1 MSSIVSLTVSQI
13 LVLFIFMLFGYV
25 FKKKGLISDALST
38 VISRLEVYIFMPA
51 LCFNT
56 FAGNFNPDMLKEKSS
71 LLLTGILILG
81 ITFLLAFFL
90 SRIFTKNPMTRGVYI
105 YALTAPNFGY
115 MGYPLILA
123 VYGEEMLLNFMIVA
137 IPYNIFIYTVGRY
150 ILSAEPSADS
160 GRPVSPGK
168 RFTPRNLLDP
178 ALIGIFIGGMFGLT
192 GLKLPAFLNNTL
204 TMAASCMAPLAMIMT
219 GFVLARTPF
228 KFNISNPK
236 IYLAS
241 ALRLLIIP
249 LTTGAIL
256 LLLRV
261 RPEVVL
267 TMTAFLC
274 MPMGLNNVIFPEAY
288 GGDSGTGAQ
297 CCFVSQ
303 VLGILTIPAIF
314 ALMGLW
320 G

>member
-1 MSSIVSLTVSQI
+1 
-13 LVLFIFMLFGYV
+13 MLCGYI
-25 FKKKGLISDALST
+25 FKKKGLINDALST
-38 VISRLEVYIFMPA
+38 VISRLEVYVFMPA

-56 FAGNFNPDMLKEKSS
+56 FAGNFHLEILKEKSTF
-71 LLLTGILILG
+71 LLVGTLVLS
-81 ITFLLAFFL
+81 ITFLLAIFL
-90 SRIFTKNPMTRGVYI
+90 ARRFTKNPMTQGVYI
-105 YALTAPNFGY
+105 YALATPNFGY

-123 VYGEEMLLNFMIVA
+123 VYGEQMLLNFMIVA
-137 IPYNIFIYTVGRY
+137 IPYNIYIYTVGRY
-150 ILSAEPSADS
+150 ILSAS
-160 GRPVSPGK
+160 K

-178 ALIGIFIGGMFGLT
+178 ALMGIIIGGVAGLT
-192 GLKLPAFLNNTL
+192 GLKLPVFLGSTL

-236 IYLAS
+236 IYLTT

-249 LTTGAIL
+249 LTVGAIL
-256 LLLRV
+256 LLLHV
-261 RPEVVL
+261 RLEAVL

-303 VLGILTIPAIF
+303 VFGILTIPGIF

-320 G
+320 GG

>member
-1 MSSIVSLTVSQI
+1 
-13 LVLFIFMLFGYV
+13 
-25 FKKKGLISDALST
+25 
-38 VISRLEVYIFMPA
+38 MPA

-56 FAGNFNPDMLKEKSS
+56 FAGNFIPKMLKEKSVF
-71 LLLTGILILG
+71 LLAGTVILG
-81 ITFLLAFFL
+81 ITFLLALFL
-90 SRIFTKNPMTRGVYI
+90 SRAFTNNPMTRGIYI
-105 YALTAPNFGY
+105 YALSVPNFGY
-115 MGYPLILA
+115 MGYPLVLA
-123 VYGEEMLLNFMIVA
+123 VYGEQMLLNFMIVG
-137 IPYNIFIYTVGRY
+137 IPYNLFIYTVGRN
-150 ILSAEPSADS
+150 IFLAN
-160 GRPVSPGK
+160 K
-168 RFTPRNLLDP
+168 RFTPKNMLDP
-178 ALIGIFIGGMFGLT
+178 TLMGIIIGAVIGLT
-192 GLKLPAFLNNTL
+192 GLRLPVFLGSAL
-204 TMAASCMAPLAMIMT
+204 TMAASCVAPLAMIMT

-249 LTTGAIL
+249 LAAGAIL

-261 RPEVVL
+261 RPEMVL
-267 TMTAFLC
+267 TITAFLC

-303 VLGILTIPAIF
+303 VLGLLTIPAIF

>member
-1 MSSIVSLTVSQI
+1 MSNSIVSLTVSQI
-13 LVLFIFMLFGYV
+13 LVLFIFMLCGYV
-25 FKKKGLISDALST
+25 FKKKNIINDALST
-38 VISRLEVYIFMPA
+38 VISRLEVYIFLPA

-56 FAGNFNPDMLKEKSS
+56 FAGNFNPEILKEKSAFLIIGVVVLS
-71 LLLTGILILG
+71 VTFLPALLL
-81 ITFLLAFFL
+81 
-90 SRIFTKNPMTRGVYI
+90 SRLFTKNPMTRGI
-105 YALTAPNFGY
+105 YLYAFTVPNFGY

-123 VYGEEMLLNFMIVA
+123 VYGEQMLLNFMIVA
-137 IPYNIFIYTVGRY
+137 IPYNIFIYTVGKY
-150 ILSAEPSADS
+150 ILSAD
-160 GRPVSPGK
+160 R
-168 RFTPRNLLDP
+168 RFNPRNLLDP
-178 ALIGIFIGGMFGLT
+178 VLIGIVIGSVAGLT
-192 GLKLPAFLNNTL
+192 GLKLPVFLGSAL
-204 TMAASCMAPLAMIMT
+204 SMAAACMAPLAMIMT

-249 LTTGAIL
+249 LAAGGIML
-256 LLLRV
+256 LLHV
-261 RPEVVL
+261 RPEVML

-303 VLGILTIPAIF
+303 VLGLLTIPGVF
-314 ALMGLW
+314 ALMGMW

>member
-1 MSSIVSLTVSQI
+1 MGGIVSLTISQI
-13 LVLFIFMLFGYV
+13 LVLFIFMACGYI
-25 FKKKGLISDALST
+25 FKKKGLIGDALST

-56 FAGNFNPDMLKEKSS
+56 FAGNFNPKILKEKSA
-71 LLLTGILILG
+71 ILITGAIVLG
-81 ITFLLAFFL
+81 ITFLLAVFL
-90 SRIFTKNPMTRGVYI
+90 TRLFTKNPMTRGVYL
-105 YALTAPNFGY
+105 YAFTVPNFGY

-123 VYGEEMLLNFMIVA
+123 VYGEQMLLNFMIVG
-137 IPYNIFIYTVGRY
+137 IPYNVFIYTIGRY
-150 ILSAEPSADS
+150 VLSAD
-160 GRPVSPGK
+160 R
-168 RFTPRNLLDP
+168 RFNPRNLLDP
-178 ALIGIFIGGMFGLT
+178 SLMGIVIGAVVGLT
-192 GLKLPAFLNNTL
+192 GFKLPVFLGSAF
-204 TMAASCMAPLAMIMT
+204 TMAAACMAPLAMIMT
-219 GFVLARTPF
+219 GFVLARTSF

-249 LTTGAIL
+249 LAAGGIMLFLHA
-256 LLLRV
+256 

-303 VLGILTIPAIF
+303 ILGILTIPGIF
-314 ALMGLW
+314 ALMGIW

>member
-1 MSSIVSLTVSQI
+1 MSGIVSLTLSQI
-13 LVLFIFMLFGYV
+13 LVLFIFMLCGYV
-25 FKKKGLISDALST
+25 FKKKNLINDTLST

-56 FAGNFNPDMLKEKSS
+56 FAANFNLAALREKSAF
-71 LLLTGILILG
+71 LITGVLVLG
-81 ITFLLAFFL
+81 ITFLLALLL
-90 SRIFTKNPMTRGVYI
+90 SKAFTKNPMTRGVYT
-105 YALTAPNFGY
+105 YALTSPNFGY

-123 VYGEEMLLNFMIVA
+123 VYGEQMLLNFMILA
-137 IPYNIFIYTVGRY
+137 IPYNIFVYTVGRY
-150 ILSAEPSADS
+150 ILSAD
-160 GRPVSPGK
+160 K

-178 ALIGIFIGGMFGLT
+178 SLIGIVIGIAAGLS
-192 GLKLPAFLNNTL
+192 GLKLPSFLGNTL
-204 TMAASCMAPLAMIMT
+204 TMAAACMAPLAMIMT

-228 KFNISNPK
+228 KFNVSNPK

-249 LTTGAIL
+249 LTTGAVML
-256 LLLRV
+256 LLKV
-261 RPEVVL
+261 RLDVTV

-303 VLGILTIPAIF
+303 FLGILTIPAIF
-314 ALMGLW
+314 ALMSLYH
-320 G
+320 

>member
-1 MSSIVSLTVSQI
+1 MSGIVSLTVSQI
-13 LVLFIFMLFGYV
+13 LVLFIFMICGYV
-25 FKKKGLISDALST
+25 FKKKGIINDALGT
-38 VISRLEVYIFMPA
+38 VISRLEVSVFMPA

-56 FAGNFNPDMLKEKSS
+56 FAGNFNPEVLKEKSIF
-71 LLLTGILILG
+71 LLAGALILG
-81 ITFLLAFFL
+81 SSFLLALFL
-90 SRIFTKNPMTRGVYI
+90 SRAFTKNPMTRGIYI
-105 YALTAPNFGY
+105 YALSVPNFGY

-123 VYGEEMLLNFMIVA
+123 VYGEQMLLNFMIVG
-137 IPYNIFIYTVGRY
+137 IHYNIFIYTVGRN
-150 ILSAEPSADS
+150 IFLANN
-160 GRPVSPGK
+160 
-168 RFTPRNLLDP
+168 RFTPRNMLDP
-178 ALIGIFIGGMFGLT
+178 TLIGIIIGAVVGLT
-192 GLKLPAFLNNTL
+192 GLRLPAFLDNTL
-204 TMAASCMAPLAMIMT
+204 TMAAACLAPLAMIMT
-219 GFVLARTPF
+219 GFILARTPF

-249 LTTGAIL
+249 LATGAIL
-256 LLLRV
+256 LLLHV
-261 RPEVVL
+261 RLEVVL

-303 VLGILTIPAIF
+303 VLGLLTIPGVF

>member
-1 MSSIVSLTVSQI
+1 MSGIVSLTVSQI
-13 LVLFIFMLFGYV
+13 LVLFIFMVCGYV
-25 FKKKGLISDALST
+25 FKKKDLINDALST
-38 VISRLEVYIFMPA
+38 VISRLEVYIFLPA

-56 FAGNFNPDMLKEKSS
+56 FAGNFNPAVLKEKSA
-71 LLLTGILILG
+71 ILIIALIVLG
-81 ITFLLAFFL
+81 ASFLPALLL
-90 SRIFTKNPMTRGVYI
+90 SRIFTKNPMTRGI
-105 YALTAPNFGY
+105 YLYSFTVPNFGY

-123 VYGEEMLLNFMIVA
+123 VYGEEMLLNFMIVG

-150 ILSAEPSADS
+150 ILSAD
-160 GRPVSPGK
+160 K
-168 RFTPRNLLDP
+168 RFTPRNLMDP
-178 ALIGIFIGGMFGLT
+178 VLVGIVIGSAVGLT
-192 GLKLPAFLNNTL
+192 GLKLPVFLGSTL
-204 TMAASCMAPLAMIMT
+204 TMASACMAPLAMILT
-219 GFVLARTPF
+219 GFVLARTSF

-249 LTTGAIL
+249 LVTGTIL
-256 LLLRV
+256 LLLHV

-303 VLGILTIPAIF
+303 VLGILTIPGVF
-314 ALMGLW
+314 ALMGRW

>member
-1 MSSIVSLTVSQI
+1 MSGIVLLTLSQI
-13 LVLFIFMLFGYV
+13 LVLFIFMLCGYI
-25 FKKKGLISDALST
+25 FKKKNLINDTLST

-56 FAGNFNPDMLKEKSS
+56 FAANFNLSALREKNAF
-71 LLLTGILILG
+71 LITGILVLG
-81 ITFLLAFFL
+81 ITFLLAYLL
-90 SRIFTKNPMTRGVYI
+90 SGAFTKNPMTRGVYI
-105 YALTAPNFGY
+105 YALASPNFGY

-123 VYGEEMLLNFMIVA
+123 VYGEQTLLNFMIIA
-137 IPYNIFIYTVGRY
+137 IPYNFFVYTVGRY
-150 ILSAEPSADS
+150 ILSAD
-160 GRPVSPGK
+160 K

-178 ALIGIFIGGMFGLT
+178 ALIGIFLGIAAGLS
-192 GLKLPAFLNNTL
+192 GLKPPAFLGNTV
-204 TMAASCMAPLAMIMT
+204 TMAAACMAPLAMIMT

-228 KFNISNPK
+228 KVNISNPK

-249 LTTGAIL
+249 LAAGTVMIL
-256 LLLRV
+256 LKV
-261 RPEVVL
+261 RPDVTV

-274 MPMGLNNVIFPEAY
+274 MPMGLNNVVFPEAY

-314 ALMGLW
+314 ALLSRYY
-320 G
+320 